1 MVDRM
6 TVASGMLAGL
16 PVGLAAGLPVG
27 LAVGLVVGAAAAG
40 AAVAVVLARL
50 RAAVPPAPPIE
61 AAAPEADPIAPLAA
75 EVSRLAD
82 EHRRALDDTLARLL
96 DANRTLLDQERVRAG
111 SELDGKKSLIDQQL
125 VTMTGELD
133 KVSELVR
140 QLEGGQRK
148 AYGELSNEL
157 RRQHEGITALSEHT
171 QQLREVLASSKARG
185 QWGER
190 MAEDVLRLAGLLEG
204 VNYRK
209 QATLDSAGRP
219 DFTFLLPNDRV
230 MHMDVKFPLDN
241 YLRFLEA
248 RSEIER
254 KQFRDQF
261 LRDVRDR
268 VKELTT
274 RGYLDAIDTTVD
286 CLLLFIPN
294 EQVYG
299 FVQEHDRTI
308 LDEALRNKIV
318 VCSPLTLYA
327 VLAVVRQAVD
337 NFQLERTSSQILSLL
352 QEFSRQWEK
361 YAAQLDRVQQRFE
374 AVSKEYS
381 ALMTTRHRAL
391 QRPLDKIEHL
401 RHEERALID
410 AELPPLSFPELSAGS

>member
-6 TVASGMLAGL
+6 I
-16 PVGLAAGLPVG
+16 
-27 LAVGLVVGAAAAG
+27 LVVGISVLCVLSCAIG
-40 AAVAVVLARL
+40 GVVASLAIAR
-50 RAAVPPAPPIE
+50 RPVPE
-61 AAAPEADPIAPLAA
+61 AAPAGDPLAPLAEQVA
-75 EVSRLAD
+75 RLAD
-82 EHRRALDDTLARLL
+82 EQRHAHDETLNRLL
-96 DANRTLLDQERVRAG
+96 DTNRALLEQERVRSG

-140 QLEGGQRK
+140 TLDGGQRK

-157 RRQHEGITALSEHT
+157 RRQHEGLTALSEHT
-171 QQLREVLASSKARG
+171 QQLREALASSKVRG

-209 QATLDSAGRP
+209 QATLGNAGRP
-219 DFTFLLPNDRV
+219 DYTFMMPNGRV

-241 YLRFLEA
+241 YVRHLEA
-248 RSEIER
+248 TNDVER

-268 VKELTT
+268 VKELNQ
-274 RGYLDAIDTTVD
+274 RGYLDATDETVD
-286 CLLLFIPN
+286 CLLMFIPN
-294 EQVYG
+294 EQVYA
-299 FVQEHDRTI
+299 FVHEHDRAI
-308 LDEALRNKIV
+308 LDDAMRNKIV

-337 NFQLERTSSQILSLL
+337 NFQLERTSSEILSLL
-352 QEFSRQWEK
+352 GEFSRQWEK
-361 YAAQLDRVQQRFE
+361 YATQLEKVQQRFE
-374 AVSKEYS
+374 QVAKEYS
-381 ALMTTRHRAL
+381 GLMTTRHRAL

-401 RHEERALID
+401 RHEERGLLD
-410 AELPPLSFPELSAGS
+410 ADIAPLTFPELSAG

>member
-6 TVASGMLAGL
+6 I
-16 PVGLAAGLPVG
+16 
-27 LAVGLVVGAAAAG
+27 LVVGIIVLCALSCAVGGVVAA
-40 AAVAVVLARL
+40 LAIAR
-50 RAAVPPAPPIE
+50 RPEPETAPA
-61 AAAPEADPIAPLAA
+61 ADPLAPLAEQVA
-75 EVSRLAD
+75 RLAD
-82 EHRRALDDTLARLL
+82 EQRHAHDETLNRLL
-96 DANRTLLDQERVRAG
+96 DTNRALLEQERVRAG

-140 QLEGGQRK
+140 TLDGGQRK

-157 RRQHEGITALSEHT
+157 RRQHEGLTALSEHT
-171 QQLREVLASSKARG
+171 QQLREALASSKVRG

-209 QATLDSAGRP
+209 QATLGNSGRP
-219 DFTFLLPNDRV
+219 DYTFMMPNGRV

-241 YLRFLEA
+241 YVRHLEA
-248 RSEIER
+248 TNDVER

-268 VKELTT
+268 VKELNQ
-274 RGYLDAIDTTVD
+274 RGYLDATDETVD
-286 CLLLFIPN
+286 CLLMFIPN
-294 EQVYG
+294 EQVYA
-299 FVQEHDRTI
+299 FVHEHDRAI
-308 LDEALRNKIV
+308 LDDAMRNKIV

-337 NFQLERTSSQILSLL
+337 NFQLERTSSEILSLL
-352 QEFSRQWEK
+352 GEFSRQWEK
-361 YAAQLDRVQQRFE
+361 YATQLEKVQQRFE
-374 AVSKEYS
+374 QVAKEYS
-381 ALMTTRHRAL
+381 GLMTTRHRAL

-401 RHEERALID
+401 RH
-410 AELPPLSFPELSAGS
+410 